1 MKTRRDVLLAM
12 GFLFS
17 AGASV
22 QAQSSASA
30 NEPAST
36 TLKPAQG
43 ISVSAGLS
51 NALGIATTSKAGAP
65 YSLVQE
71 THRSSTLADGT
82 HIEETSRTA
91 HMYRDSQG
99 RTRMEVYISMPHGSE
114 RAPELAFVTIIDP
127 VAGKSY
133 SLNPHADCHG
143 NWISVRRHVEPERAD
158 AVRGSG
164 KRRSIPDAHT
174 GNGGVGATNDARV
187 ARPARNGRRHG
198 DGHAIHADFSRR
210 LDRKRPADRGG
221 AHDLALRGIGNRHAW
236 GSVRSPDRQR
246 NDARDA
252 TRSNRAG
259 PGAVSGA
266 CGLSDHRSAR
276 TAVRQ
281 RREPVVLSIA
291 SVGGLHV
298 RRTELS
304 AAE

>member
-99 RTRMEVYISMPHGSE
+99 RTRMEVYITMPHGSE
-114 RAPELAFVTIIDP
+114 RAPELTFVTIIDP

-133 SLNPHADCHG
+133 SLNPRTQTATETG
-143 NWISVRRHVEPERAD
+143 FPFAGTLSRNAPTPTVGA
-158 AVRGSG
+158 GSG
-164 KRRSIPDAHT
+164 AGSQTQAALMAESMPQMTHESLGPQEMDGVTVTGTRFTQTFPVGSIGNDRPIVVVRTIWHSEELGIDMLGEVSDPRT
-174 GNGGVGATNDARV
+174 GNVTTRV
-187 ARPARNGRRHG
+187 TQLDRTEPDPALFQVPADYQITEAPAR
-198 DGHAIHADFSRR
+198 
-210 LDRKRPADRGG
+210 
-221 AHDLALRGIGNRHAW
+221 
-236 GSVRSPDRQR
+236 Q
-246 NDARDA
+246 
-252 TRSNRAG
+252 
-259 PGAVSGA
+259 
-266 CGLSDHRSAR
+266 
-276 TAVRQ
+276 
-281 RREPVVLSIA
+281 
-291 SVGGLHV
+291 
-298 RRTELS
+298 
-304 AAE
+304 

>member
-43 ISVSAGLS
+43 ISVSTGFPG
-51 NALGIATTSKAGAP
+51 ALGISTTSRAGAP

-91 HMYRDSQG
+91 HMYRDSEG
-99 RTRMEVYISMPHGSE
+99 RTRMEVYTSMPHGSE

-133 SLNPHADCHG
+133 SLNPHTLTSTETGFPFRGTMSPSAATPALLPG
-143 NWISVRRHVEPERAD
+143 SVVVSQAQPAFTAESMPQVTHESLGPQEMDGVTVTGTRFTQTFRV
-158 AVRGSG
+158 GS
-164 KRRSIPDAHT
+164 
-174 GNGGVGATNDARV
+174 
-187 ARPARNGRRHG
+187 
-198 DGHAIHADFSRR
+198 
-210 LDRKRPADRGG
+210 
-221 AHDLALRGIGNRHAW
+221 IGNDRPIVV
-236 GSVRSPDRQR
+236 VR
-246 NDARDA
+246 
-252 TRSNRAG
+252 T
-259 PGAVSGA
+259 
-266 CGLSDHRSAR
+266 
-276 TAVRQ
+276 
-281 RREPVVLSIA
+281 I
-291 SVGGLHV
+291 
-298 RRTELS
+298 
-304 AAE
+304 

>member
-43 ISVSAGLS
+43 ISVSAGFPG
-51 NALGIATTSKAGAP
+51 ALGISTTSRAGAP

-91 HMYRDSQG
+91 HMYRDSEG
-99 RTRMEVYISMPHGSE
+99 RTRMEVYTSMPHGSE

-133 SLNPHADCHG
+133 SLNPNTLTSTETGFPFRGTMSPSAATPALLPGSVVVSQAQPAFTAESMPQVTHESLGPQEMDGVTVTGTRFTQTFPVGSIG
-143 NWISVRRHVEPERAD
+143 NDRPIVVVRTIWHSEELGIDMLGEVSDPR
-158 AVRGSG
+158 
-164 KRRSIPDAHT
+164 T
-174 GNGGVGATNDARV
+174 GNVTTRV
-187 ARPARNGRRHG
+187 TQLDRTEPDPALFQVPADYQITEAPAR
-198 DGHAIHADFSRR
+198 
-210 LDRKRPADRGG
+210 
-221 AHDLALRGIGNRHAW
+221 
-236 GSVRSPDRQR
+236 Q
-246 NDARDA
+246 
-252 TRSNRAG
+252 
-259 PGAVSGA
+259 
-266 CGLSDHRSAR
+266 
-276 TAVRQ
+276 
-281 RREPVVLSIA
+281 
-291 SVGGLHV
+291 
-298 RRTELS
+298 
-304 AAE
+304 

>member
-22 QAQSSASA
+22 QAQSSASASASA

-91 HMYRDSQG
+91 HMYRDSEG

-133 SLNPHADCHG
+133 SLNPHTQTATETG
-143 NWISVRRHVEPERAD
+143 FPFAGTLSRNAPTPSVGA
-158 AVRGSG
+158 GSG
-164 KRRSIPDAHT
+164 VVFQTRTPAMAESAPQMTHESLGPQEMDGVTVTGTRFTQTFPVGSIGNDRPIVVVRTIWHSEELGIDMLGEVSDPRT
-174 GNGGVGATNDARV
+174 GNVTTRV
-187 ARPARNGRRHG
+187 TQLDRTEPDPALFQVPADYQITEAPAR
-198 DGHAIHADFSRR
+198 
-210 LDRKRPADRGG
+210 
-221 AHDLALRGIGNRHAW
+221 
-236 GSVRSPDRQR
+236 Q
-246 NDARDA
+246 
-252 TRSNRAG
+252 
-259 PGAVSGA
+259 
-266 CGLSDHRSAR
+266 
-276 TAVRQ
+276 
-281 RREPVVLSIA
+281 
-291 SVGGLHV
+291 
-298 RRTELS
+298 
-304 AAE
+304 